1 MPEII
6 NSTMTKIIENAPYE
20 EISQQ
25 NQEEEKKGAAAP
37 EDVKVQF
44 PAEKPWKKKKTKVYD
59 LCRYTEE

>member
-1 MPEII
+1 
-6 NSTMTKIIENAPYE
+6 MTKIIENAPYE